1 MMKSTLKNMIIG
13 LGKKII
19 AAALTGAVIVAAMPG
34 MKVEAKTKKTATV
47 TTATV
52 ATAPETFAATTAGTT
67 LPASV
72 AGLDSI
78 VLPCNDGTGNPRT
91 YPITDS
97 AFQQVQNTMCMA
109 TIVIG
114 NPTVAQQMLQQ
125 NIAMTQTILNNTA
138 AVYMSCGFDAAS
150 ANAYALRYFQN
161 EIVGVQLGIAAL
173 TAK

>member
-1 MMKSTLKNMIIG
+1 M
-13 LGKKII
+13 KKII
-19 AAALTGAVIVAAMPG
+19 RSVVAMVCTIVLVSGMSLSVDAAGKAN
-34 MKVEAKTKKTATV
+34 KVKTSATTSSA
-47 TTATV
+47 TTAV
-52 ATAPETFAATTAGTT
+52 PETFAATTAGTT

-97 AFQQVQNTMCMA
+97 AVQQVQNTMCMA

-161 EIVGVQLGIAAL
+161 EIVGEIGRASCRER
-173 TAK
+173 

>member
-1 MMKSTLKNMIIG
+1 M
-13 LGKKII
+13 KKII
-19 AAALTGAVIVAAMPG
+19 RSVVAMVCTIVLVSGMSLSVDAAGKAN
-34 MKVEAKTKKTATV
+34 KVKTSATTSSATTA
-47 TTATV
+47 ATV

-138 AVYMSCGFDAAS
+138 AVYMSCGFDAVS

>member
-1 MMKSTLKNMIIG
+1 MKSTLKNMIIG

-97 AFQQVQNTMCMA
+97 AFQ
-109 TIVIG
+109 
-114 NPTVAQQMLQQ
+114 
-125 NIAMTQTILNNTA
+125 
-138 AVYMSCGFDAAS
+138 
-150 ANAYALRYFQN
+150 
-161 EIVGVQLGIAAL
+161 
-173 TAK
+173 

>member
-1 MMKSTLKNMIIG
+1 M
-13 LGKKII
+13 KKII
-19 AAALTGAVIVAAMPG
+19 RSVVAMVCTIVLVSGMSLSVDAAGKAN
-34 MKVEAKTKKTATV
+34 KVKTSATTSSA
-47 TTATV
+47 TTAV
-52 ATAPETFAATTAGTT
+52 PETFAATTAGTT

-138 AVYMSCGFDAAS
+138 AVYMSCGFEKVKSFEYYRMD
-150 ANAYALRYFQN
+150 LHD
-161 EIVGVQLGIAAL
+161 
-173 TAK
+173 